1 MKYEIGTLI
10 LGKSQDG
17 KTTAFAVITEVYSN
31 TEEYGI
37 SILRNREGRG
47 TEWDS
52 DTWDERTVEAWEK
65 DYGYTFVK

>member
-1 MKYEIGTLI
+1 M
-10 LGKSQDG
+10 GKSQDG
-17 KTTAFAVITEVYSN
+17 KTTAFAVITEAYLN
-31 TEEYGI
+31 TEKYRI

-52 DTWDERTVEAWEK
+52 GTWSEAVIEVWEN